1 MFVLVVIFWVFKV
14 VLDGF
19 VVVGFGFFVLSVIKE
34 WLFFVGT
41 LGGIDGFVDKVVSIS
56 DWVDNSFKV
65 DVNIKLS
72 FVTFVIFVNVD
83 NFVERVIIED
93 FEMVD
98 EIANNGVEVIRFG
111 FNFDVSIVIEF
122 VFGAV
127 VLVSY
132 NLGKIMI
139 FFTFEN
145 FLHKL

>member
-1 MFVLVVIFWVFKV
+1 
-14 VLDGF
+14 
-19 VVVGFGFFVLSVIKE
+19 
-34 WLFFVGT
+34 
-41 LGGIDGFVDKVVSIS
+41 
-56 DWVDNSFKV
+56 
-65 DVNIKLS
+65 
-72 FVTFVIFVNVD
+72 VTFVIFVNVD

-145 FLHKL
+145 FLQKL